1 MVNVAVADIDG
12 WAGEAAVVVMVKM
25 WLMRGERSEVERRER
40 GGECCQTFS
49 TYVKESVSFLPGST
63 ILAIWRQKRLLYVLH
78 AAASCFCCSPSM
90 TLGPYRTYL
99 LQQRPPP
106 SAVVPIIE
114 ATTTM
119 KISNIIISAA
129 LLLSSSSEVCA
140 ESRVVRRH
148 RQVKIYSSSSI
159 RRGEMNH
166 QDVVDPYLGLPDER
180 EEKQQKR
187 RGLQGGSMSVAT
199 VVGSLSLP
207 TTTTTTTVAP
217 VTTTEEPIICL
228 TLYDPVCGVD
238 GVTYDN
244 TCEAEEVAKVAVAY
258 EGECKKPAA
267 TTTAAPEPE
276 SAATTNTAAPD
287 TVDVTIDT
295 IDATTTTAATPAFVL
310 PTPDTPSP
318 TASPTKA
325 MGGVNFAPEGAP
337 SGAIMMGQ
345 SSGIV
350 LATVMRAVAGM
361 IALV

>member
-1 MVNVAVADIDG
+1 M
-12 WAGEAAVVVMVKM
+12 
-25 WLMRGERSEVERRER
+25 
-40 GGECCQTFS
+40 
-49 TYVKESVSFLPGST
+49 
-63 ILAIWRQKRLLYVLH
+63 
-78 AAASCFCCSPSM
+78 
-90 TLGPYRTYL
+90 
-99 LQQRPPP
+99 
-106 SAVVPIIE
+106 
-114 ATTTM
+114 
-119 KISNIIISAA
+119 
-129 LLLSSSSEVCA
+129 
-140 ESRVVRRH
+140 
-148 RQVKIYSSSSI
+148 KIYSSSTI

-166 QDVVDPYLGLPDER
+166 QGVVDPYLGLPDER
-180 EEKQQKR
+180 EEKQQQR
-187 RGLQGGSMSVAT
+187 RGLQGSMSVAT
-199 VVGSLSLP
+199 IVSGSLSLP

-238 GVTYDN
+238 GVTYGN
-244 TCEAEEVAKVAVAY
+244 SCNAEAAKVEVAY
-258 EGECKKPAA
+258 EGECKKP

-276 SAATTNTAAPD
+276 SAATTTTAAPD

-310 PTPDTPSP
+310 PSPDTPSP

-337 SGAIMMGQ
+337 SGAMMVMGQ